1 MRDSQWH
8 VFRAFV
14 EGPGLRNG
22 SDDRTIFLRDTVRYL
37 DRRDLFQIKDE
48 ELEKLYEELK
58 PHLEAELE
66 RRRKQPVKKLEKLH
80 IPLVRKIYP
89 QL

>member
-1 MRDSQWH
+1 MRDSGWH
-8 VFRAFV
+8 GIRACV
-14 EGPGLRNG
+14 EGPGLINNLDG
-22 SDDRTIFLRDTVRYL
+22 RTIFLRDTVRYL
-37 DRRDLFQIKDE
+37 DRRDIFQVKDD
-48 ELEKLYEELK
+48 ELEKIYEELK

-66 RRRKQPVKKLEKLH
+66 RRRNLKPSKLERLH